1 MVYSFL
7 SIGGNIMWGDKLYH
21 TWNYHLRQKFG
32 NKIFKLP
39 LDAGF
44 SCPNRD
50 GTINTQGCIYCSNR
64 GSGDFAGNAEFNL
77 EKQYLQTKEMMH
89 KKWPNANYIAYF
101 QAFTNTYASVD
112 VLRKLYYQALSFPG
126 VVGLSIATRPDCLS
140 EDVLQLLEEINS
152 KTYLW
157 VELGLQTTNDDT
169 AKFINRGH
177 TYQCFL
183 NGLNKLQKRNIQ
195 TCVHIIYGL
204 PNENKQDM
212 IKTAMDISEL
222 PIQGVKIH
230 LLHILKNTPLA
241 AYYKH
246 NQFMLLE
253 LTDYIELV
261 VDTLEILPENVI
273 IHRLTGDG
281 PRELLIAPL
290 WSLKKWEVLNAI
302 DNELKRRS
310 TKQGTKRK

>member
-1 MVYSFL
+1 
-7 SIGGNIMWGDKLYH
+7 MWGDKRYH

-32 NKIFKLP
+32 KKIFKLP

-50 GTINTQGCIYCSNR
+50 GTISTTGCIYCSSR
-64 GSGDFAGNAEFNL
+64 GSGDFAGNVEFNL

-101 QAFTNTYASVD
+101 QAFTNTYAPVD
-112 VLRKLYYQALSFPG
+112 LLRKLYYQAISFPG

-169 AKFINRGH
+169 AKLINRGH

-183 NGLNKLQKRNIQ
+183 NGLEKLQIRNIQ
-195 TCVHIIYGL
+195 TCVHIIFGL
-204 PNENKQDM
+204 PNENIHDM
-212 IKTAMDISEL
+212 RKTAMEISNL
-222 PIQGVKIH
+222 PIQGIKIH
-230 LLHILKNTPLA
+230 LLHVLKNTPLA
-241 AYYKH
+241 SYYKLNH
-246 NQFMLLE
+246 FMLLD
-253 LTDYIELV
+253 LPDYIELV
-261 VDTLEILPENVI
+261 VDTLEILPKDVI

-290 WSLKKWEVLNAI
+290 WSLKKWEILNAI

-310 TKQGTKRK
+310 SVQGSKTQ